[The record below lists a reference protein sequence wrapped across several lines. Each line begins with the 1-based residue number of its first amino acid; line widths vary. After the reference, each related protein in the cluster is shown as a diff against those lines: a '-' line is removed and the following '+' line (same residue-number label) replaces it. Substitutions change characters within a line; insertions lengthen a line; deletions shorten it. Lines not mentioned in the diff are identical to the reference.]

1 MKKNILVFL
10 GAAGLSFGA
19 SAVVGGEKLAKF
31 YSSQNC
37 SEYLRNELRDKT
49 YEEFTHEYTDLME
62 VSKLHVDDKNRSVR
76 YLYYPTLNSQGYPG
90 VCHGGFSYSVC
101 LLIAEEHAKRFGITS
116 PIKKTFMKYT
126 APIKAGGL
134 YVVETSEEAGVLKV
148 EVKDSKNTK
157 YSLMVTTYAT

>member
-1 MKKNILVFL
+1 MSKNLLVFL
-10 GAAGLSFGA
+10 GAAGLSYGV
-19 SAVVGGEKLAKF
+19 SAVVGGEKLARF
-31 YSSQNC
+31 YSSQNY
-37 SEYLRNELRDKT
+37 SEFMKNELRDRQ

-62 VSKLHVDDKNRSVR
+62 VSKLHVDGKNRSVR

-90 VCHGGFSYSVC
+90 VCHGGFSFSVC

-116 PIKKTFMKYT
+116 PIKKTFMKYA

-134 YVVETSEEAGVLKV
+134 YVVETTEDAGVLKV
-148 EVKDSKNTK
+148 EIKDQKNTK